1 MSHASASYDLLVIG
15 GGHAGAEAAWAAA
28 NLGARVALVTLDPTK
43 IGQMS
48 CNPAIGGL
56 AKGQIVREIDAL
68 GGLMGLAADATG
80 IQFRVL
86 NRSKGPAV
94 RGPRCQSDK
103 YAYAVEVQRLLRT
116 RPNIDILTASVERIA
131 VDHGRVTGAFYRDT
145 AGEVYRLDVP
155 AIVLTTGTFMRGLMH
170 TGDRQTP
177 GGRVGE
183 AAANTISDSLR
194 ELGFELGRLKTGTPP
209 RLAAQ
214 TIDFAALDEQWGD
227 QPPVPFSELT
237 LCDGAARGS
246 PFPPLEQRC
255 CWITHTTG
263 AIHDAIRANLDR
275 APLFNGQIHQGSVGP
290 RYCPS
295 IEDKVVRFADK
306 PSHHVFLEPESL
318 STNEIYCNGISTS
331 LPADIQNFIVAHLPG
346 CEHARVLRYGYAV
359 EYDMVWPHQIDA
371 TTMTKRVAGLFLAG
385 QINGTSG
392 YEEAAAQGLIAGLNA
407 VRYVRGQSLVRLR
420 RDQAYIGVLLDD
432 LVTRT
437 PREPYRMFTSR
448 AEHRLMLRADNA
460 DARLTPLG
468 RELGL
473 VDDHRWQI
481 YTDKQTS
488 LAALRDYLAA
498 HKHDGRRLLDLARQ
512 PQADAQWVR
521 ARLNGDPLPPRA
533 RDLQVID
540 ALLSDLLYA
549 GYLDRQQRDIDKLA
563 EQEERLLPP
572 QIEYDRVTGLR
583 NEAKHVLGRFR
594 PATFGQ
600 AARLAGITP
609 ADMMVLAV
617 TMERGPIDE

>member
-1 MSHASASYDLLVIG
+1 M
-15 GGHAGAEAAWAAA
+15 
-28 NLGARVALVTLDPTK
+28 
-43 IGQMS
+43 
-48 CNPAIGGL
+48 
-56 AKGQIVREIDAL
+56 
-68 GGLMGLAADATG
+68 
-80 IQFRVL
+80 
-86 NRSKGPAV
+86 
-94 RGPRCQSDK
+94 
-103 YAYAVEVQRLLRT
+103 
-116 RPNIDILTASVERIA
+116 
-131 VDHGRVTGAFYRDT
+131 
-145 AGEVYRLDVP
+145 
-155 AIVLTTGTFMRGLMH
+155 
-170 TGDRQTP
+170 
-177 GGRVGE
+177 
-183 AAANTISDSLR
+183 
-194 ELGFELGRLKTGTPP
+194 
-209 RLAAQ
+209 
-214 TIDFAALDEQWGD
+214 
-227 QPPVPFSELT
+227 
-237 LCDGAARGS
+237 
-246 PFPPLEQRC
+246 
-255 CWITHTTG
+255 
-263 AIHDAIRANLDR
+263 
-275 APLFNGQIHQGSVGP
+275 
-290 RYCPS
+290 
-295 IEDKVVRFADK
+295 
-306 PSHHVFLEPESL
+306 
-318 STNEIYCNGISTS
+318 
-331 LPADIQNFIVAHLPG
+331 
-346 CEHARVLRYGYAV
+346 
-359 EYDMVWPHQIDA
+359 
-371 TTMTKRVAGLFLAG
+371 
-385 QINGTSG
+385 
-392 YEEAAAQGLIAGLNA
+392 
-407 VRYVRGQSLVRLR
+407 RYVRGQSLVRLR